1 MARRRCIGSGW
12 AGVGRVAYRDGTPFA
27 FAAPQERRRVPFVV
41 FALQVLTHRAAK
53 LGANRPVGGAGELGQ
68 PGGLV
73 GLDGAGNDHLNR
85 FSIHNESL

>member
-1 MARRRCIGSGW
+1 M
-12 AGVGRVAYRDGTPFA
+12 
-27 FAAPQERRRVPFVV
+27 PFVV